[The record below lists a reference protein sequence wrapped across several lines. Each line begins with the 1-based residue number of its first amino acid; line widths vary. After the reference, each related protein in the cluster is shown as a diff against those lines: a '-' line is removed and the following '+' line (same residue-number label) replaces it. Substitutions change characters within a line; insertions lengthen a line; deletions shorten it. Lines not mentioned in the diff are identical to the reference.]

1 MDQEITVEVIDPFAI
16 VDSKEYQI
24 VFDTLETSE
33 DLAFSIR
40 NQELILETLTINSD
54 SSAVATYDN
63 LDAKIR
69 INSTVINDSTVYD
82 TIHPSLSQMWREQYP
97 IFMMLTMNYFRKWE
111 CLSSRTQNFLLQVR

>member
-1 MDQEITVEVIDPFAI
+1 MEVIDPFAI

-82 TIHPSLSQMWREQYP
+82 TIHPISVTNVDGTVSYLHDVDYELFPEMGMFIIKNPE
-97 IFMMLTMNYFRKWE
+97 L
-111 CLSSRTQNFLLQVR
+111 LLQVR